1 MISRMQMICLS
12 VMALADVAFGAASAW
27 TLPSRVPV
35 HWNFRGEVDR
45 YGSPWELA
53 FLLPGFVVAS
63 AGLLVLLPKL
73 GDMGAQ
79 LERSRTT
86 YGRMAIA
93 IVGSLIGIHVLVI
106 VRGNHPFDVVSAIVA
121 DVGVLIAVLGNWTSK
136 IRRNAIAGFRTPW
149 TLKSDAIWKRTNR
162 VGGRLQFALGIAVTL
177 AAICFPVWAA
187 VAILMGGLIALVVW
201 AHFYSRSLGR
211 EAQ

>member
-1 MISRMQMICLS
+1 MISRIQMICLS
-12 VMALADVAFGAASAW
+12 VMVLADVVFGAVSAW

-63 AGLLVLLPKL
+63 AALLVLLPKL
-73 GDMGAQ
+73 GDLGAQ

-93 IVGSLIGIHVLVI
+93 IVASLIGIHVLVI
-106 VRGNHPFDVVSAIVA
+106 VRGSHPFDVVSAIVA
-121 DVGVLIAVLGNWTSK
+121 NTGLLIAVLGNWTSK
-136 IRRNAIAGFRTPW
+136 LRRNTFAGIRTPW
-149 TLKSDAIWKRTNR
+149 TLKSDVIWERTNR
-162 VGGRLQFALGIAVTL
+162 VGGRLMCAHGIVVAL
-177 AAICFPVWAA
+177 AALCFPVWAA
-187 VAILMGGLIALVVW
+187 LAILMGGLLALCVW
-201 AHFYSRSLGR
+201 SFWYSRSLSL